1 MDRLE
6 GRNKGKLAV
15 KPSKPQSED
24 RPLPWLS
31 GCLDSSFTTDR
42 KRRADTTNRKLV
54 VDTVCWDTNCQ
65 HHHS

>member
-15 KPSKPQSED
+15 KPSKPQSKD

-31 GCLDSSFTTDR
+31 GCLDSSSTDG
-42 KRRADTTNRKLV
+42 KSRADTTNGKLV
-54 VDTVCWDTNCQ
+54 VDTVC
-65 HHHS
+65 